1 MTLAYPGEKSSLAE
15 HIARDVFLT
24 AFNDPEFE
32 LKIRER
38 EPVDLDEALKLAQRF
53 EVFKSAVLSSSS
65 RDRSSR
71 HIIDTG
77 SEDTSTVERRL
88 ATLEAEL
95 HKSRA
100 SITDRT
106 AVQPVVRTK
115 AARQEAEKRVAEL
128 SAEVDALNK
137 EVGRLHYLEQLR
149 NANSGLTAKQSES
162 GSTKK
167 LYTKK
172 TCYGC
177 GQAGHFVKDCPQ
189 HLGEYG
195 QSGLSSRICGKTSQ
209 VSTADAVYLDL
220 CVNGRNCECL
230 LDTGSDITLIP
241 TKYVQNI
248 EVKDT
253 SHALKAANGTEIA
266 VTGEVCLS
274 FALGKYEEVIN
285 GNQLAGGA
293 LCCLGIQSFQG

>member
-1 MTLAYPGEKSSLAE
+1 M
-15 HIARDVFLT
+15 
-24 AFNDPEFE
+24 
-32 LKIRER
+32 
-38 EPVDLDEALKLAQRF
+38 
-53 EVFKSAVLSSSS
+53 
-65 RDRSSR
+65 
-71 HIIDTG
+71 
-77 SEDTSTVERRL
+77 
-88 ATLEAEL
+88 
-95 HKSRA
+95 
-100 SITDRT
+100 
-106 AVQPVVRTK
+106 QPVVGTE
-115 AARQEAEKRVAEL
+115 AARQAAERRVAEL
-128 SAEVDALNK
+128 SAQVDALNK

-162 GSTKK
+162 GPTKK
-167 LYTKK
+167 FYTKK
-172 TCYGC
+172 TCYGS
-177 GQAGHFVKDCPQ
+177 GQAGHFVRDCLQ
-189 HLGEYG
+189 HLGEHG
-195 QSGLSSRICGKTSQ
+195 QSGLSSRMCGKTSQ
-209 VSTADAVYLDL
+209 VSTADAVYLNL
-220 CVNGRNCECL
+220 CVNRQNCECL